1 MIRAIA
7 SDLDG
12 TLLRSGSI
20 LSPRTLSV
28 LQRCMA
34 NGIKVVIATG
44 RAKCS
49 AATVLPEELATA
61 TWVCCNGADVYENG
75 ALIAENCIAPD
86 DAKDIIG
93 HIRSLHPGQRMY
105 TGIRG
110 ELYSTEPFSNTGI
123 PVGMAPDLRDVVDAP
138 VGKISFN
145 IVQGTDMELLR
156 ALLPPGC
163 RMISTLGGNL
173 VEIMASGATKAWGV
187 EAAVSRWGLNL
198 ADVVAFGD
206 ETNDIEMIVECGL
219 GVAMANARPELIAVA
234 DRLTSHHDEDGVAEV
249 LEEMLDLDGVP
260 T

>member
-20 LSPRTLSV
+20 LSPRTLSA
-28 LQRCMA
+28 LERCMA
-34 NGIKVVIATG
+34 NGIKLVIATG

-49 AATVLPEELATA
+49 AATVLPEELTSAA
-61 TWVCCNGADVYENG
+61 WVCCNGADVYENG
-75 ALIAENCIAPD
+75 VLVAENCIAPD

-93 HIRSLHPGQRMY
+93 HIRSLHPGHRMY

-123 PVGMAPDLRDVVDAP
+123 PVGMVSDLREVVDAP

-145 IVQGTDMELLR
+145 LTPDTDVEPLR

-163 RMISTLGGNL
+163 RMITTLGGNL
-173 VEIMASGATKAWGV
+173 AEIMASGATKAWGV
-187 EAAVSRWGLNL
+187 EAAVSRWGLDL
-198 ADVVAFGD
+198 RDVVAFGD
-206 ETNDIEMIVECGL
+206 ETNDIEMIAECGL
-219 GVAMANARPELIAVA
+219 GVAMANAHPDLKAVA
-234 DRLTSHHDEDGVAEV
+234 DRMTCHHDEDGVAAL
-249 LEEMLDLDGVP
+249 LEEILNLDGVP
-260 T
+260 V